1 MSINASSPF
10 LFVGDP
16 GKPYVGSNGPA
27 AGMVRYNTGTQAL
40 EAFDGMVW
48 MRIANDQSVGLTS
61 DAVDAIHWARD
72 KIIKEQQLQELA
84 KKHPGVADAV
94 QQLQRASEQLEI
106 MVQLVNQDR
115 SPVA

>member
-16 GKPYVGSNGPA
+16 SKPYIGSNGPA
-27 AGMVRYNTGTQAL
+27 AGMVRYNTNVQQL
-40 EAFDGMVW
+40 EAFDGNTW
-48 MRIANDQSVGLTS
+48 IRIANDQSVGLTS

-72 KIIKEQQLQELA
+72 KIIKEQQLKDLA
-84 KKHPGVADAV
+84 SKHPGVADAM

-106 MVQLVNQDR
+106 MVQLVNQNQT
-115 SPVA
+115 PVV

>member
-1 MSINASSPF
+1 MSINSSSPF

-48 MRIANDQSVGLTS
+48 MRIATDQSVGLTS

-72 KIIKEQQLQELA
+72 KIIKEQQLKELA
-84 KKHPGVADAV
+84 KQHPGVADAM
-94 QQLQRASEQLEI
+94 QQLQKASEQLEI
-106 MVQLVNQDR
+106 MVQLVNQDK
-115 SPVA
+115 SSVA